1 MTLALNTTAEDVEA
15 IVGYLKT
22 KATGATRDDAKAA
35 LGSAPVDP
43 RKVNALITW
52 GLVAKDGNKLKLTSL
67 GWELSRA
74 SEQKK
79 PELYSRILRALPP
92 YVSAIDWMFH
102 QGFDQVA
109 NVALA
114 AHWHEHHPA
123 DLGTESEE
131 TMKMMAVCFFRLCQA
146 AGIGTLRIGRR
157 GQPTRLEINRE
168 NLSQFIAESGF
179 ETRPIREITEEPLE
193 PEAPPVPGEEGVQEE
208 VPTPTPTP
216 AVEVTK
222 PRVFISHSKNMEIVE
237 QIKTMLE
244 LADLEYEVAEEEET
258 TAIPVPDKVLTA
270 MRRCNAAVICV
281 TADEQEKDEDSQQSI
296 NENVLIEIG
305 AAFVLYDKK
314 VVLVW
319 DKRLKIPSN
328 LQGLYRCEFEGNEL
342 SWATGMKLM
351 KAVSKFKAGA

>member
-1 MTLALNTTAEDVEA
+1 MTLPLNTTAEDVEA

-35 LGSAPVDP
+35 LGSAAVDL

-52 GLVAKDGNKLKLTSL
+52 GLVAKDGNKFKLTSL

-79 PELYSRILRALPP
+79 PEFYSRILRALPP

-131 TMKMMAVCFFRLCQA
+131 TMKMMGVCFFRLCQA

-216 AVEVTK
+216 AVQVTK

-305 AAFVLYDKK
+305 AAFVLYESC
-314 VVLVW
+314 L
-319 DKRLKIPSN
+319 
-328 LQGLYRCEFEGNEL
+328 GLGQTVEN
-342 SWATGMKLM
+342 SIQPTGP
-351 KAVSKFKAGA
+351 VSLRV

>member
-1 MTLALNTTAEDVEA
+1 MTLPLNTTAEDVEA

-35 LGSAPVDP
+35 LGSAAVDP

-146 AGIGTLRIGRR
+146 AGIGTLMVGRR

-179 ETRPIREITEEPLE
+179 ETRPIHEITEEPLE
-193 PEAPPVPGEEGVQEE
+193 PEVPAVPGEEGIREE

-216 AVEVTK
+216 VVRAK
-222 PRVFISHSKNMEIVE
+222 PRVFLSQQEHGNSGTD
-237 QIKTMLE
+237 IKTMLE

-270 MRRCNAAVICV
+270 MRRCDAAVICV
-281 TADEQEKDEDSQQSI
+281 TADEQEKERWPTFHQR
-296 NENVLIEIG
+296 E
-305 AAFVLYDKK
+305 
-314 VVLVW
+314 
-319 DKRLKIPSN
+319 RSN
-328 LQGLYRCEFEGNEL
+328 
-342 SWATGMKLM
+342 
-351 KAVSKFKAGA
+351 